1 MTDNVTK
8 LFQNTIILDTETTSL
23 DFKVAEVIEWASAPL
38 MEIVETVATEE
49 YKIRCNQLYKPS
61 KPLPQEISAITTIT
75 NRMIDAGATC
85 AFDDDLATIQTE
97 LNHHDYY
104 VAHNAFYD
112 ANILARYSLKMP
124 RQICTMRLAEKLYA
138 DDVNIKEYNLSYL
151 RYALDIPVSDS
162 LVAHRADAD
171 IIVTGMLFTTL
182 LDKALAD
189 GEIDA
194 NADDLGF
201 ELVKY
206 LEKPVK
212 ITTMPFGKHKG
223 KKLVD
228 VPLDYWLWAL
238 DKMDSLQENKPEYD
252 KDFAAS
258 VAEAVQEIFDNTN

>member
-8 LFQNTIILDTETTSL
+8 LFEETLILDTETTSL

-61 KPLPQEISAITTIT
+61 KPLPPEISAVTTIT
-75 NRMIDAGATC
+75 NRMIDAEATC
-85 AFDDDLATIQTE
+85 TFEDDLATIQTE
-97 LNHHDYY
+97 LNHHNYY

-112 ANILARYSLKMP
+112 SNILSRYSLKMP
-124 RQICTMRLAEKLYA
+124 RQICTMRLAKKLYA
-138 DDVNIKEYNLSYL
+138 DDISIKEYNLSYL

-182 LDKALAD
+182 LEKALAE
-189 GEIDA
+189 GAIDA
-194 NADDLGF
+194 TAEDLGF
-201 ELVKY
+201 ELVTY
-206 LEKPVK
+206 LEKPVEIK
-212 ITTMPFGKHKG
+212 VMPFGKHKG
-223 KKLVD
+223 TKMEE
-228 VPLDYWLWAL
+228 VPISYWQWAL
-238 DKMDSLQENKPEYD
+238 ENMDSLQEDKPEYD

-258 VAEAVQEIFDNTN
+258 VATAVEKIFEDS